1 MTGGYNAE
9 AQQSAELLRGDGLP
23 WRGLPPLPRPRYWHS
38 QTGLETCGGW
48 DNTTSTQC
56 VMLSSGNTGTIV
68 LSYSHTYTFNYLS
81 DWQFG
86 QQRSIKPTIN
96 EDICEEAPSFW

>member
-9 AQQSAELLRGDGLP
+9 AARSAELLRGDGLP

-48 DNTTSTQC
+48 DNSTSTQC
-56 VMLSSGNTGTIV
+56 VMLSSGNTGILDIDIYQHAV
-68 LSYSHTYTFNYLS
+68 LGDTST
-81 DWQFG
+81 
-86 QQRSIKPTIN
+86 
-96 EDICEEAPSFW
+96 